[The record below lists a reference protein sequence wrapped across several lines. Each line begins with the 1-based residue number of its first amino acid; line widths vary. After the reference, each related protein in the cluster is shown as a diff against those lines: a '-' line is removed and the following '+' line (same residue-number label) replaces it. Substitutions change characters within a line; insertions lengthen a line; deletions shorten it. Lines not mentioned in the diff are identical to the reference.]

1 MPRIMSAALR
11 SGRIRPRK
19 TRRGPKDLI
28 DQPHSE
34 LDCEILPPEN
44 KPSGAAGAK
53 MKTVKKFT
61 GSQGSWEVRV
71 DYTDGTK
78 EVLPC
83 AHKYHL
89 DGLCYNDPWSDE
101 LRALPRYQRHIDLI
115 REKRKVVLTTDDT
128 PAEGPRFKR
137 TGRSPPSGMTCRST

>member
-1 MPRIMSAALR
+1 
-11 SGRIRPRK
+11 
-19 TRRGPKDLI
+19 
-28 DQPHSE
+28 
-34 LDCEILPPEN
+34 
-44 KPSGAAGAK
+44 

-78 EVLPC
+78 EILPC

-128 PAEGPRFKR
+128 PVEGPRFKR
-137 TGRSPPSGMTCRST
+137 TGYIAVFSIADFVEDADGMRFRLTERFPNAK